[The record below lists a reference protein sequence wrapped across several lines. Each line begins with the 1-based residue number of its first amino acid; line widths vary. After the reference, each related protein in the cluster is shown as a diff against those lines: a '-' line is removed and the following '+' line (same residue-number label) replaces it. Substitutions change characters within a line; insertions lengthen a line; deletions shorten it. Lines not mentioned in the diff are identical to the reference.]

1 MALRAVRSQLALVNV
16 GVAIL
21 APLPNISEYGLGV
34 TFSARDRCVHTSEWI
49 LGLVVI
55 EFRDGADR
63 LPGIRCVA
71 VLAGDV

>member
-1 MALRAVRSQLALVNV
+1 MALRAVRSQLALVDV

-21 APLPNISEYGLGV
+21 AALSNIGEYGFDV
-34 TFSARDRCVHTSEWI
+34 TFSTRDRCVHTSEWI
-49 LGLVVI
+49 LRLVVI

-63 LPGIRCVA
+63 LPCVRCVA